1 MASSGATLR
10 IALLHMKLKL
20 LVKRAN
26 LDRARRL
33 LREAVSKNTEGIHV
47 VVLPAYVNIGAFH
60 LFYSENRAK
69 NIVKHQAERIPGPTT
84 EYLSKVAIENGVY
97 IVGGPIIERAGPRI
111 FLTMF
116 IIAPNG
122 EIVGKYRKLV
132 LTEREKSYGV
142 SAGREVLTLNQLPR
156 KLGVMTEDDLLAP
169 EVARSLI
176 LYGATGIITTLGFSQ
191 DPELLRKL
199 LLVRSIENR
208 VPILAL
214 GGIVEHGTERYEV
227 PSIIVDP
234 EQRRIAEEHE
244 GEEKPLIVEMRINPS
259 TNNDPENMRM
269 TEFLCKV
276 LREVKI
282 SK

>member
-47 VVLPAYVNIGAFH
+47 AVLPAYVNIGAFH
-60 LFYSENRAK
+60 LFYSESRAK
-69 NIVKHQAERIPGPTT
+69 NIVRHQAERIPGPTT
-84 EYLSKVAIENGVY
+84 EYLSKIAIENGVY
-97 IVGGPIIERAGPRI
+97 IIGGPIIERAGPRI

-116 IIAPNG
+116 VIAPNG
-122 EIVGKYRKLV
+122 DIVGKYRKLV
-132 LTEREKSYGV
+132 LAKREKSYGV
-142 SAGREVLTLNQLPR
+142 SAGREVLTINQLPR
-156 KLGVMTEDDLLAP
+156 RLGIMAEDDLLAP

-191 DPELLRKL
+191 DVELLKNL
-199 LLVRSIENR
+199 LLVRSIENN

-214 GGIVEHGTERYEV
+214 GGIVEHGTEKFEV

-234 EQRRIAEEHE
+234 EQKKIADIHE
-244 GEEKPLIVEMRINPS
+244 GEEKPLIVEMRVNPGIH
-259 TNNDPENMRM
+259 NDPGHMRM
-269 TEFLCKV
+269 TEFLCRV
-276 LREVKI
+276 LREIKI